1 LSGSVRVELDVQTA
15 DMADVASWVGG
26 VERVSQRTVAIEG
39 EDLLNVF
46 RTFVAVTYITR
57 QAGGR

>member
-1 LSGSVRVELDVQTA
+1 
-15 DMADVASWVGG
+15 MADVASWVGG
-26 VERVSQRTVAIEG
+26 VERVSQRTVAIGG